1 MGPPPSRRAPRLLG
15 TWQQP
20 NAGIEKFYRAP
31 SPAEL
36 THHLEQA
43 VKWVKTHPDSAPS
56 KAILIYA
63 WNENDEGGWLV
74 PTRGD
79 GESRLQALSTPS
91 GRYTKPEAL

>member
-1 MGPPPSRRAPRLLG
+1 
-15 TWQQP
+15 
-20 NAGIEKFYRAP
+20 
-31 SPAEL
+31 
-36 THHLEQA
+36 